1 MKYSKI
7 LILLGVGSIV
17 GFVFVFGVDL
27 QWGNLSKI
35 ENIDVNMNSSRAQ
48 RKQGVQE
55 FQKPKHSYS
64 RGANNDNSD
73 FYQVIIDNSLFRPLG
88 WTPPIEEP
96 EYALIGTAFD
106 TIGSNSRAFVVER
119 RSNQFYIVSVGDE
132 IGDAVVKE
140 IADKKITLYE
150 NGKML
155 TFNIGKMEYLKTG
168 DSSSQAKSSSEY
180 VRNSESERNNQKRA
194 RYRSADFE
202 AQKKRI
208 AKMMK
213 ESGKQMKNMM
223 KDVAKVEKDM
233 EKSEYKMLIEK
244 KKVIAKDLKLKK

>member
-1 MKYSKI
+1 M
-7 LILLGVGSIV
+7 GVGSIV
-17 GFVFVFGVDL
+17 GFVFVFGIDL

-35 ENIDVNMNSSRAQ
+35 ENIDVNMKSSRAQ

-64 RGANNDNSD
+64 RGAKNDKTNDNSD
-73 FYQVIIDNSLFRPLG
+73 FYQVIIDSSLFRPLG

-96 EYALIGTAFD
+96 EYVLIGTAFD
-106 TIGSNSRAFVVER
+106 TIDSNSRAFVVER

-132 IGDAVVKE
+132 IGEAVVKE

-213 ESGKQMKNMM
+213 ESDKQMKNMM
-223 KDVAKVEKDM
+223 KDAAKVEKDM
-233 EKSEYKMLIEK
+233 EKAEYKMLIEK